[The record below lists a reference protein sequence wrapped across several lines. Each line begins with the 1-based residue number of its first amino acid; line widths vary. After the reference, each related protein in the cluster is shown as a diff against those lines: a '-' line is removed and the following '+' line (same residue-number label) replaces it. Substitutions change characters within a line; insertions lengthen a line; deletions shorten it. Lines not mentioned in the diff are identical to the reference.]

1 MRIKFWGV
9 RGSIPCPGPDTVAF
23 GGNTACIEIRF
34 EDIDRYIIIDAG
46 SGIRSLGNYIMQN
59 DLPKGPL
66 KTDIF
71 ITHTHWDHIMGFP
84 FFVPIYVPGTQLN
97 IYGPVTYEEE
107 GLDKIIGSQ
116 LSYRYFPVRHSELSA
131 EINYHPLKECS
142 MDLGDDIWV
151 TTKYLNHP
159 ILCLGY
165 RFEHKGRVF
174 CTAYDTEPFR
184 NVFPTD
190 PEDPSYDEAAAME
203 GEEVAQEENEKIANF
218 FTGADLLVHDCQY
231 TNKEYEKDKIG
242 WGHSTFEYAIKT
254 AHKSRVKNL
263 VMFHHDPLRKDEEL
277 DSLVS
282 QYRKMIEGKTSLK
295 IDMAREGLEFQL

>member
-1 MRIKFWGV
+1 MIIKFWGV
-9 RGSIPCPGPDTVAF
+9 RGSIPCPGPDTVEF
-23 GGNTACIEIRF
+23 GGNTACVEIRF

-46 SGIRSLGNYIMQN
+46 SGIRALGNYILQN

-66 KTDIF
+66 RTDIF

-84 FFVPIYVPGTQLN
+84 FFVPIYLPGSQLN

-165 RFEHKGRVF
+165 RFEYKGRVF
-174 CTAYDTEPFR
+174 CTAYDTEPFK

-190 PEDPSYDEAAAME
+190 PEDPSYDEAAAVE
-203 GEEVAQEENEKIANF
+203 GEEVAAEENEKISNF
-218 FTGADLLVHDCQY
+218 FTGADLLLHDSQY
-231 TNKEYEKDKIG
+231 TRKEY
-242 WGHSTFEYAIKT
+242 
-254 AHKSRVKNL
+254 
-263 VMFHHDPLRKDEEL
+263 
-277 DSLVS
+277 
-282 QYRKMIEGKTSLK
+282 
-295 IDMAREGLEFQL
+295 